1 MQCVDKNG
9 GLQAGGLRL
18 LLPLFSVA
26 AFLLCGGTPSAFADT
41 CAINDVGITTGSV
54 INTGTI
60 NCINIQNSTV
70 SGNMTNTAGG
80 AISATGFFGSPTDT
94 GIVISN
100 NASVSGSVSNA
111 GSITASLAGINIFAP
126 VFGGVANSGTISA
139 FAGIGVDASTFSGG
153 ISNSG
158 KITTVGDA
166 IVVGG
171 VSNFSGGISN
181 TGTIS
186 SGAEGIFV
194 ISDTTFSGGIS
205 NSGTVSATNDGI
217 FVVGVSTYSGGI
229 VNSGTIITSGYG
241 MLVGG
246 GGGVSSFSGGI
257 ANSGT
262 ILSDFN
268 GISVAFLSSFSGG
281 ISNSGTI
288 SARSS
293 NGIAV
298 SNVSTFAGDI
308 SNSGTITATTGIS
321 IGSGVTFTAGS
332 AIVSSGTIIGT
343 GGTAID
349 AGFATSPVTI
359 EQTGGLIAGD
369 IKLSANADV
378 LNISG
383 GMINGNI
390 VGAGASNTINFA
402 LGSGIFTYNSAF
414 TGINQVNINSGTVVL
429 NGADI
434 ATNVDANGGTLA
446 GSGIIDSAVVTIH
459 SGATFAPGVPGVVGT
474 SMNIVGNL
482 AFQSGAI
489 YLVTLGSTT
498 ASRAIVTGTATLNGT
513 VQVASGSSLSPK
525 TTYDILH
532 AGSISGAFNGFA
544 NPNLTGALTY
554 TPTDVFLNLTGATLG
569 AGAGLN
575 QNSRTS
581 PMPSTASSTAAARCR
596 PALARCLVLAAA
608 ISPPRCHRRLA
619 RPPPDRSR
627 PPSMR

>member
-1 MQCVDKNG
+1 MQYVGRNG
-9 GLQAGGLRL
+9 GLEAGGLRL

-41 CAINDVGITTGSV
+41 CAVNDVGITTGSV

-70 SGNMTNTAGG
+70 SGNVTNAAGG
-80 AISATGFFGSPTDT
+80 AINVMGFFGSPTDT

-111 GSITASLAGINIFAP
+111 GTITASLAGINIFAP
-126 VFGGVANSGTISA
+126 VFGGIANSGTISA

-166 IVVGG
+166 IVVGQ
-171 VSNFSGGISN
+171 VSTFSGGISN

-186 SGAEGIFV
+186 AGAEGIFV
-194 ISDTTFSGGIS
+194 ISDTTFLGGIS
-205 NSGTVSATNDGI
+205 NSGTTSAINDGI
-217 FVVGVSTYSGGI
+217 LVNGVSNYSGGI
-229 VNSGTIITSGYG
+229 VNSGTIISSGFG
-241 MLVGG
+241 MLVDSG
-246 GGGVSSFSGGI
+246 SSFSGGI

-262 ILSDFN
+262 ISADS
-268 GISVAFLSSFSGG
+268 GIVVAFLSTFSGG

-288 SARSS
+288 SAGSS

-298 SNVSTFAGDI
+298 SSVSTFAGDI
-308 SNSGTITATTGIS
+308 SNSGTITGTTGIR
-321 IGSGVTFTAGS
+321 IGSGVAFTAGS
-332 AIVSSGTIIGT
+332 AIVNSGTITGT

-359 EQTGGLIAGD
+359 DQTGGLIAGD

-383 GMINGNI
+383 GTINGNI

-429 NGADI
+429 NGANI
-434 ATNVDANGGTLA
+434 ATNVDVNGGTLA
-446 GSGIIDSAVVTIH
+446 GSGIIDPAVVTIH
-459 SGATFAPGVPGVVGT
+459 SGATFAPGAPGVAGT

-498 ASRAIVTGTATLNGT
+498 ASRAIVTGTATLDGT

-525 TTYDILH
+525 TTMTFFTP
-532 AGSISGAFNGFA
+532 AASVV
-544 NPNLTGALTY
+544 PLTALQTQ
-554 TPTDVFLNLTGATLG
+554 TL
-569 AGAGLN
+569 
-575 QNSRTS
+575 R
-581 PMPSTASSTAAARCR
+581 AR
-596 PALARCLVLAAA
+596 
-608 ISPPRCHRRLA
+608 
-619 RPPPDRSR
+619 
-627 PPSMR
+627 